1 MGFTLIIGGNMSDR
15 LQELAEQSG
24 LAFIAPHGLE
34 PTVSK
39 FANLIV
45 YEIINI
51 MKNCDG
57 DLDYAIYATKQ
68 MFPEE

>member
-1 MGFTLIIGGNMSDR
+1 MADR

-24 LAFIAPHGLE
+24 LAFEAPVGLE
-34 PTVSK
+34 PTVTK

-51 MKNCDG
+51 MENCDG
-57 DLDYAIYATKQ
+57 DLDFAICATKQ
-68 MFPEE
+68 MFPDE